1 MEALG
6 LVSDV
11 NKNSSSSDTAA
22 KGEVLE
28 MFKIPQTDDLTKL
41 ATNPRR
47 TPLSEEKQKYIA
59 KLMARYGDDFDAMGR
74 DTKLNAQQLTAAK
87 LEKMTSKF
95 LALDQKHRAVPIPS

>member
-11 NKNSSSSDTAA
+11 NKKPSENASAR
-22 KGEVLE
+22 GEVLE
-28 MFKIPQTDDLTKL
+28 IFDIPQTDDLTKL

-47 TPLSEEKQKYIA
+47 TPLSGEKQKYIA
-59 KLMARYGDDFDAMGR
+59 KLIAKYGNDFDAMGR

-87 LEKMTSKF
+87 LEKMTAKF
-95 LALDQKHRAVPIPS
+95 LALDQKHRTVPIPT